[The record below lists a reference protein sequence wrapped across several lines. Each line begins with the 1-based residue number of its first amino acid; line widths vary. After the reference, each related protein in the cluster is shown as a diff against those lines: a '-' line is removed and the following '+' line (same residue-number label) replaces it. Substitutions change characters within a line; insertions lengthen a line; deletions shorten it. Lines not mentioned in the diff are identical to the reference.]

1 MAAAFYNLSQLLRA
15 VHGIG
20 TPKQWIAAGR
30 GAVVR
35 LCALLWSILAEPTG
49 LRRNKSQIPALTSDS
64 SQTFSFSIPFGDSRK
79 LGLFNSLL
87 DPNDNQKL
95 DDSWDNGPY
104 AGRFAF
110 RIHVGTSTQT
120 QGCIVGSASDLSQ
133 IAADLTYSPSE
144 GKTYINQ
151 KASPYRKDIND
162 PEIFHEFFIGTL
174 TVSE

>member
-1 MAAAFYNLSQLLRA
+1 MKDNNKGPIPVGSYAIYTELKGINGSPAF
-15 VHGIG
+15 I
-20 TPKQWIAAGR
+20 
-30 GAVVR
+30 
-35 LCALLWSILAEPTG
+35 
-49 LRRNKSQIPALTSDS
+49 
-64 SQTFSFSIPFGDSRK
+64 
-79 LGLFNSLL
+79 L